1 MIFATSLASGK
12 PSIELK
18 LRNTLKVSFSVLPI
32 KSRWSTGR
40 QVTLINNHLV
50 LVEEVMR
57 IASFVPRS
65 AKFFQEARLFG
76 YPSPKSQFFLW
87 LTNLWWR
94 STKAKIFPLFQFQI
108 TIFPLHF
115 SLIYFSS
122 SEAGSYT
129 FWWVDLIRNIAL
141 SHFLRTFLDF

>member
-12 PSIELK
+12 PSIEFK
-18 LRNTLKVSFSVLPI
+18 LRNTLKVSFSVLRI

-57 IASFVPRS
+57 IVSFVPRS
-65 AKFFQEARLFG
+65 ATFFQEARLFG

-94 STKAKIFPLFQFQI
+94 STKAKIFPLFQFQN
-108 TIFPLHF
+108 TIFPLYF
-115 SLIYFSS
+115 SLIFFLERSGLIYFLMSR
-122 SEAGSYT
+122 
-129 FWWVDLIRNIAL
+129 FN
-141 SHFLRTFLDF
+141 